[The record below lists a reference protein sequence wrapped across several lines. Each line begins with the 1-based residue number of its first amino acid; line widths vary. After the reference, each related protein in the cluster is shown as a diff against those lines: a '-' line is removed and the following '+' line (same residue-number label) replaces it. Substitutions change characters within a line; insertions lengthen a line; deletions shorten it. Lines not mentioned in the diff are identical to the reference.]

1 MASLRKKPKSK
12 YWYACFQ
19 LPDGTRVQ
27 RSTRETNSKN
37 AQKIANDYERAAAAR
52 TTETQARRVIQ
63 EIYER
68 GTGRV
73 LPSKSVDA
81 FLTEWLAIKKVEL
94 APSSYDAYK
103 GVVTDFTRFL
113 GDRKHEELLYL
124 RTADIVAYRDSVAE
138 RVTAS
143 SANTK
148 LKILR
153 SALKSAWQAELI
165 ADNPADRVPTI
176 KLKRNTFER
185 QAFKLDELKR
195 LFEAAHGEWK
205 GMIMFGLYTGQRLG
219 DIAALTWHNVD
230 LQHDELR
237 FSTQKV
243 GRRQVIPL
251 AKPLVDFLS
260 GMNAGDQP
268 DAFLFPQCAEIVT
281 TKGRTSMLSAQF
293 YEIMVA
299 AGLATARKNKQA
311 AKKGREA
318 KRENNPLT
326 FHSLRH
332 SATSILKNAG
342 VSPAVVQEFIGHDS
356 KAVSQNY
363 THIEIEA
370 MRRATDLMP
379 DVFAEEA
386 ASPSTEAQSGSSV
399 AEGNNKPDRAELTE
413 ASKGETE
420 KQESQS
426 QRVGRMVRNVK
437 KFQEEVRSK
446 TRGKAEK

>member
-68 GTGRV
+68 VTGRE

-103 GVVTDFTRFL
+103 AVVTDFTKFL

-176 KLKRNTFER
+176 KLKQKTFER
-185 QAFKLDELKR
+185 RPFNLTELRR
-195 LFEAAHGEWK
+195 LFAAAHGEWR

-230 LQHDELR
+230 LQQHELR
-237 FSTQKV
+237 ISTIKV

-260 GMNAGDQP
+260 GMDAGDDP
-268 DAFLFPQCAEIVT
+268 GAFLFPKCADVVT

-299 AGLATARKNKQA
+299 AGLATVRENKQTTH
-311 AKKGREA
+311 KGRDK
-318 KRENNPLT
+318 KRANNSLT

-342 VSPAVVQEFIGHDS
+342 VSSAVVQEFIGHDS
-356 KAVSQNY
+356 TAVSQNY
-363 THIEIEA
+363 THIEIDA

-379 DVFAEEA
+379 DLFAEEPTL
-386 ASPSTEAQSGSSV
+386 PSTEAQSESSV
-399 AEGNNKPDRAELTE
+399 AEGDNNPDRAELSD

-420 KQESQS
+420 SQETQS
-426 QRVGRMVRNVK
+426 EKVSRMVSNVR

-446 TRGKAEK
+446 TRGEAEK

>member
-19 LPDGTRVQ
+19 LPDGSRVQ
-27 RSTRETNSKN
+27 RSTKETDRKE
-37 AQKIANDYERAAAAR
+37 ALKIANDYERAATAR
-52 TTETQARRVIQ
+52 TTEVQARRVIQ

-68 GTGRV
+68 VTGRD
-73 LPSKSVDA
+73 LPSQTVAS
-81 FLTEWLAIKKVEL
+81 FLDSWLETKNVEL
-94 APSSYDAYK
+94 AASSQETYK
-103 GVVTDFTRFL
+103 AVVADFKTYL
-113 GDRKHEELLYL
+113 GPRQHEELLYV
-124 RTADIVAYRDSVAE
+124 RTADIVGFRDDIAK
-138 RVTAS
+138 RVTPN
-143 SANTK
+143 SANKK

-153 SALKSAWQAELI
+153 TALKAAWQAELI

-176 KLKRNTFER
+176 RLKRNTFER
-185 QAFKLDELKR
+185 RAFNLQELKR

-219 DIAALTWHNVD
+219 DIATLTWHNVD
-230 LQHDELR
+230 LQHLELR

-251 AKPLVDFLS
+251 AQPLVDYLS
-260 GMNAGDQP
+260 GMKAVDQP
-268 DAFLFPQCAEIVT
+268 DAFLFPDCASVVT

-299 AGLATARKNKQA
+299 AGLAKARVNKQA
-311 AKKGREA
+311 SKQGRGA
-318 KRENNPLT
+318 KRENNALT

-363 THIEIEA
+363 THIEMEA

-379 DVFAEEA
+379 NVFAEGPA
-386 ASPSTEAQSGSSV
+386 LVPADSPLESGV
-399 AEGNNKPDRAELTE
+399 AEGDKPDRVDLSEPSGGKVECQVTQ
-413 ASKGETE
+413 SE
-420 KQESQS
+420 KVS
-426 QRVGRMVRNVK
+426 RIVRSVR
-437 KFQEEVRSK
+437 KFQDEVRSGA
-446 TRGKAEK
+446 RGKVEE